1 MAAHEHGHIGEVMM
15 WLTMAIIIGF
25 VVLVGWILLVA
36 FKEKKERR
44 KYLKH

>member
-1 MAAHEHGHIGEVMM
+1 M

-25 VVLVGWILLVA
+25 VVLVAWILLAA
-36 FKEKKERR
+36 FKERKERR